1 MNWTKTSTLPQRHR
15 AKTGAFGYVVP
26 IAFVL
31 CWSSGF
37 VVPRAFRPYSEPLIF
52 VTLRNAGAF
61 AVLALIALV
70 LRAPWP
76 RTWADYFGLAWSGAL
91 LQGFSLALV
100 YWAVSHGLP
109 VGVAALIG
117 GLQPVITAML
127 AVTMLGETLSRVQ
140 WSGIIMGFAG
150 VALVVSP
157 KIAVSFS
164 FAAIGLEALCLAGVA
179 SLAYGSIYQKRFEG
193 TGDAWTRTAVMFA
206 GALLPPLTG
215 ALLLE
220 HGRII
225 WATPLTAVY
234 VWSVLALAI
243 GATMA
248 LLFLIQRG
256 EAARASAFIYLV
268 PPVSAV
274 MAYIGFGEPI
284 TAIQLAGFI
293 ITAVGVALTRS
304 KSEV

>member
-1 MNWTKTSTLPQRHR
+1 MNRKTSTLPQRHR
-15 AKTGAFGYVVP
+15 VKTGAFGYVVP

-31 CWSSGF
+31 CWASGF
-37 VVPRAFRPYSEPLIF
+37 VVPRAFQPHSEPLIF

-70 LRAPWP
+70 LRASWP
-76 RTWADYFGLAWSGAL
+76 RTGADYFGLAWSGAL

-100 YWAVSHGLP
+100 YWAVYHGLP

-127 AVTMLGETLSRVQ
+127 AAAMLGEALSRVQ

-179 SLAYGSIYQKRFEG
+179 SLAYGSIYQKRFEE
-193 TGDAWTRTAVMFA
+193 VV
-206 GALLPPLTG
+206 PPLTG

-225 WATPLTAVY
+225 WAMPLTAVY

-284 TAIQLAGFI
+284 TAMQFAGFI
-293 ITAVGVALTRS
+293 ITAIGVALTRR
-304 KSEV
+304 KVEL